1 MTASDTQQSGKLL
14 TEFPVV
20 SYGDWKQLVEAE
32 LKGAPFDKKMFTA
45 TYEGITLKPI
55 YRKEDTAGLPHV
67 NSFPGFAPF
76 VRGSSAAGYLKESW
90 DVSQEIATSSPTEF
104 NNAARNY
111 ISRGLNALNMVLD
124 QAT

>member
-1 MTASDTQQSGKLL
+1 MTAPDTKENGKP
-14 TEFPVV
+14 EFPPASYDDWRKVV
-20 SYGDWKQLVEAE
+20 DAE

-55 YRKEDTAGLPHV
+55 YRREDIAGLAHV

-76 VRGSSAAGYLKESW
+76 VRGSSASGYLKESW

-104 NNAARNY
+104 NHTARNY
-111 ISRGLNALNMVLD
+111 ISRGLNALN
-124 QAT
+124 